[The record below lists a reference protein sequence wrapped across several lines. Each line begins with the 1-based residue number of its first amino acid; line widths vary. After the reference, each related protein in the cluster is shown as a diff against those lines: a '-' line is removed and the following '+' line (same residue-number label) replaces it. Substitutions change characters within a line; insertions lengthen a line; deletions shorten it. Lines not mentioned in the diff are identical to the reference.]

1 MTTVDELFS
10 GVPVRDFAA
19 ARAWYTTFFDREP
32 DVVPHEHEVMWRCA
46 EPAWLYVVRDAER
59 AGHAIVALMVA
70 DLDAAVADLARRG
83 IEGGPPHPE
92 VDDGARK
99 ASFTDPDGNEVSL
112 IGLPAST

>member
-1 MTTVDELFS
+1 MPTVDVLFA
-10 GVPVRDFAA
+10 GVPVREFAP

-46 EPAWLYVVRDAER
+46 ESAWLYVVRDAAR
-59 AGHAIVALMVA
+59 AGHAVVALMVA

-83 IEGGPPHPE
+83 IEGGPAHPE
-92 VDDGARK
+92 GDGARK

-112 IGLPAST
+112 IAVSTST